1 MTAEAA
7 PIPTAQLR
15 RPEEVMR
22 LASMG
27 AFHQCRLSFMRIL
40 MRRFRDEG
48 WRFDR
53 PLWDVDA
60 NGVGRAL
67 YRARTPERTYT
78 LVAFAHDLPD
88 ELRSD
93 RVIAEAWDATFTL
106 FDGEPTQADIDRLSQ
121 NVPLQEAGRIS
132 ETEISLSRAN
142 RSVRLFSHVVDQLAA
157 GEQPDADEIEKVG
170 YLMRTTAVYGS
181 GKFGAVD
188 RAFIEDRREFGP
200 PFQAEMLS
208 VYLTRAFTIDIAEHL
223 AKAKNPDAARIAPDL
238 RRRIGVGNSTG
249 LGMAPFLIK
258 HPILID
264 HWVRVREE
272 ALARVRAVAEAK
284 QREKETF
291 AEYLDCAKLQASRW
305 NTTHPLYVPRVAAL
319 REDLEKLE
327 THIAAGALHGADP
340 WDRLYRWA
348 ADALTADGREMVVS
362 MMMEP
367 YGHLVDGL
375 ADCMAADEDKYGRL
389 DGRMTCGDLSAL
401 VARVYD
407 FALETDFTDAQ
418 AQARCWYVSE
428 EKLEPRLGERFEE
441 PIADYEQPLAP
452 ARDAKALY
460 QALASRP
467 TDEPVA
473 AFLMERPEHRGAAL
487 RAQIAG
493 RFPFA
498 EIRDNTIAAEMLPI
512 DLLRCKLSFF
522 GATKFDPRSDR
533 WVRINMFQGAPL
545 PDEMPIPDAD
555 LWAWSG

>member
-93 RVIAEAWDATFTL
+93 RVIAEAWAATFTL

-249 LGMAPFLIK
+249 LGMAPFLVN
-258 HPILID
+258 HPVLLNN
-264 HWVRVREE
+264 WMLARET
-272 ALARVRAVAEAK
+272 AIARVRAIETLDEA
-284 QREKETF
+284 QE
-291 AEYLDCAKLQASRW
+291 AI
-305 NTTHPLYVPRVAAL
+305 V
-319 REDLEKLE
+319 
-327 THIAAGALHGADP
+327 
-340 WDRLYRWA
+340 DRL
-348 ADALTADGREMVVS
+348 D
-362 MMMEP
+362 
-367 YGHLVDGL
+367 
-375 ADCMAADEDKYGRL
+375 
-389 DGRMTCGDLSAL
+389 
-401 VARVYD
+401 
-407 FALETDFTDAQ
+407 
-418 AQARCWYVSE
+418 
-428 EKLEPRLGERFEE
+428 
-441 PIADYEQPLAP
+441 
-452 ARDAKALY
+452 
-460 QALASRP
+460 
-467 TDEPVA
+467 
-473 AFLMERPEHRGAAL
+473 
-487 RAQIAG
+487 
-493 RFPFA
+493 
-498 EIRDNTIAAEMLPI
+498 
-512 DLLRCKLSFF
+512 
-522 GATKFDPRSDR
+522 
-533 WVRINMFQGAPL
+533 
-545 PDEMPIPDAD
+545 
-555 LWAWSG
+555 